1 MYSFLRH
8 LKLGP
13 LANWTN
19 SKLLGNLELSNF
31 RQISLVNKTSNAL
44 FLAKH
49 KHMKTVNKGKLKPR
63 SQRKSL
69 KYMFFLLIVY
79 WNTIYFFHL
88 PLLFPSQKKK
98 KAFHFQSW
106 EVNRNDKMTRV
117 DRLYLSNFPVP
128 LSGFVSLKPTF
139 PCCPLPSVPYEH
151 FIFAHLPSW
160 ISIRR
165 LKSRRGASIGNHL
178 WI

>member
-44 FLAKH
+44 LLAKH

-98 KAFHFQSW
+98 KRHSIFSHEKLTEMIKWQGWTGFTYPIFLFLSLVSFPWNPPFHAAPCLLFLM
-106 EVNRNDKMTRV
+106 NT
-117 DRLYLSNFPVP
+117 LYLHIY
-128 LSGFVSLKPTF
+128 LAGFQ
-139 PCCPLPSVPYEH
+139 YED
-151 FIFAHLPSW
+151 
-160 ISIRR
+160 
-165 LKSRRGASIGNHL
+165 
-178 WI
+178 